1 MLTSITTPLISFITA
16 LSLLPLAAC
25 VPAAVPEI
33 TPPPSENP
41 PSITET
47 SEYGVPLAEHVP
59 VEDDWFENSAIIG
72 HSLIMGVAEYSG
84 FNTPD
89 YYYLSGSS
97 ARSILASSDVTLPGN
112 KVGTLESGLAG
123 KSYERIYLMLGINEV
138 PGIIG
143 ALKNDYLNFL
153 NTVRSYNPNAEI
165 FVLAVLPV
173 TRNIDVRGTF
183 TIEKIR
189 LYNDMLKE
197 LCVEESCW
205 YIDLYSGFADE
216 EGFLPSAISSDGIH
230 LHVDVY
236 KTMLDYVRS
245 HTKTK

>member
-1 MLTSITTPLISFITA
+1 MLTSIATPLISFITA
-16 LSLLPLAAC
+16 LSLLPLTAC
-25 VPAAVPEI
+25 IPAAVPEV
-33 TPPPSENP
+33 TVPPSETP

-47 SEYGVPLAEHVP
+47 AEYGVPLAEHAP
-59 VEDDWFENSAIIG
+59 VDDNWFKNSAIIG
-72 HSLIMGVAEYSG
+72 HSLIMGLADYSG
-84 FNTPD
+84 LKTPD

-97 ARSILASSDVTLPGN
+97 SRTILSSSSVTLPNN
-112 KVGTLESGLAG
+112 KVGTLESGLSG

-153 NTVRSYNPNAEI
+153 KVVRKYNPDAEI

-183 TIEKIR
+183 TIEKI
-189 LYNDMLKE
+189 LTYNDMLKE
-197 LCVEESCW
+197 VCAEENCW
-205 YIDLYSGFADE
+205 YVDLYTGFADE
-216 EGFLPSAISSDGIH
+216 EGFLPSAVSSDGIH
-230 LHVDVY
+230 LHVGVY
-236 KTMLDYVRS
+236 KNMLDYIRS